1 MKKNRLYLVL
11 GILLVAAVGGLLWWS
26 PWEPRQLPEP
36 AYDGLPLAYWIA
48 HPPGIML
55 FTGERNTA
63 VLTEAP
69 TQLLNDSSAV
79 PFLVRALKRDGWFGA
94 AYYRKLVW
102 PNLPSSMQQ
111 RLAPPVG
118 NPWARGGAAA
128 LLGDMGT
135 NAKPAIAAL
144 VRAFQED
151 EDAYVRVAAAES
163 LRKLRLG
170 DKTVAA
176 ALTGALADKALFV
189 RQAATNA
196 LRQIDPAGAA
206 KAGVKPSSP

>member
-1 MKKNRLYLVL
+1 MKNRLYLVL
-11 GILLVAAVGGLLWWS
+11 GVLLVAAVGGLLWWS
-26 PWEPRQLPEP
+26 PWKPPQIPEP
-36 AYDGLPLAYWIA
+36 TYDGLPLAYWIA
-48 HPPGIML
+48 HPREDQIL
-55 FTGERNTA
+55 TA
-63 VLTEAP
+63 EGSISVLIPATP

-102 PNLPSSMQQ
+102 PKLPSSIQQ
-111 RLAPPVG
+111 RLALPVG
-118 NPWARGGAAA
+118 NPSTRAGAAE

-151 EDAYVRVAAAES
+151 ENAFVRVAAARS
-163 LRKLRLG
+163 LGKLRPG

-189 RQAATNA
+189 RQVATNS
-196 LRQIDPAGAA
+196 LLKIDPIAAA
-206 KAGVKPSSP
+206 KAGVK